1 MEAWVLFTLLA
12 VVMQSVRTAGQK
24 KITEKISI
32 QAATLVRFLFGI
44 KFAAI
49 YFAYIYWFYEPIMF
63 EVKTKFFLF
72 GGLASVAQVL
82 ATVCLI
88 NVLSM
93 KNFAV
98 GTSLAKTEAILTAIL
113 GALFFSSTLSFLGYI
128 SVFIGSGGLIF
139 ASRWGVNLF
148 LYLSVEASSIIS
160 PLVIGAQLSIPLAII
175 LSSIFIGE
183 TINYKKW
190 ILIITSFLGIVFIGF
205 DPKIADEI
213 LGFLLICCMAF
224 FYASSQVF
232 SRYLKELDVKFTS
245 ASMGFIAFI
254 ILINASIFFEG
265 NTISYLKNLNLEAWL
280 MVLHA
285 GILCSLF
292 GHMSMFYLY
301 KFYPVGQVLPFYA
314 LFPVFG
320 MLLSFFIFGEIPT
333 LIMVIG
339 GIIVISSVFLLQ
351 KVR

>member
-1 MEAWVLFTLLA
+1 MFLLGSA
-12 VVMQSVRTAGQK
+12 YPTAKLG
-24 KITEKISI
+24 INASMPPI
-32 QAATLVRFLFGI
+32 LFGAMRMGI
-44 KFAAI
+44 VFI
-49 YFAYIYWFYEPIMF
+49 
-63 EVKTKFFLF
+63 
-72 GGLASVAQVL
+72 
-82 ATVCLI
+82 CLI
-88 NVLSM
+88 PFCKIHIPNKKYLLPLIAFSLSM
-93 KNFAV
+93 GV
-98 GTSLAKTEAILTAIL
+98 
-113 GALFFSSTLSFLGYI
+113 
-128 SVFIGSGGLIF
+128 
-139 ASRWGVNLF
+139 GVNLF

-265 NTISYLKNLNLEAWL
+265 NTISHLKNLNLEAWL

-320 MLLSFFIFGEIPT
+320 LLLTFFIFGEIPT
-333 LIMVIG
+333 PIMVTG
-339 GIIVISSVFLLQ
+339 GIIVVVSVFMLQ
-351 KVR
+351 KTR